1 MRPSWVDRRRSV
13 GIGSRLSTVSDDP
26 VPRNLSGRVNIID
39 VAERAGVSPATVSR
53 SLRGIAK
60 VSPDTRQRVL
70 DAARELSYVTSLQA
84 SSIASGRRRAVA
96 VIVPFITRWFFSTA
110 TAGAV
115 DVLGEDGYDVML
127 YHLGSADVRDHF
139 FERIPLDSRVDGV
152 LTLSMPLTEEHTLAL
167 RALDIPLVSVG
178 SAISGSPS
186 VGIDEIA
193 AARGAIHHLLHLKHE
208 RIGFIAGE
216 ADDTGFDFI
225 SSAGRRRGYEQA
237 LGAAGLTV
245 DERLVATG
253 PHGIDGGAAAMAQL
267 LARPVL
273 PTAVFA
279 EYDELAIGALW
290 ALRRAGLTVP
300 GDISIMGVDDHEM
313 AAMLDLT
320 TVAQGVLEQGQVAAR
335 LLVDVLRGQTGDS
348 TREPVVLPTRL
359 VLRGSTAPPSAT
371 KTTSR
376 GVGRR

>member
-1 MRPSWVDRRRSV
+1 M
-13 GIGSRLSTVSDDP
+13 STVSDDP
-26 VPRNLSGRVNIID
+26 GPRNLSGRVNIID

-139 FERIPLDSRVDGV
+139 FERIPLDSRVDGI

-178 SAISGSPS
+178 SAIPGSPS

-225 SSAGRRRGYEQA
+225 SSAGRRRGYEHA
-237 LGAAGLTV
+237 LGAAGLTI
-245 DERLVATG
+245 DERLVATA

-300 GDISIMGVDDHEM
+300 GDISVMGVDDHEM

-320 TVAQGVLEQGQVAAR
+320 TVAQGVLEQGHVAAR
-335 LLVDVLRGQTGDS
+335 LLVDVLRGETGNG
-348 TREPVVLPTRL
+348 TLEPVVLPTRL

-371 KTTSR
+371 RTTSR
-376 GVGRR
+376 RRGRR